1 MVKLIDILIDHQRFA
16 KMKSRNFFLFALC
29 SLIWGTTW
37 LVIKFQIDSTSA
49 IVGVFY
55 RFLLAG
61 LLMFAFNAFITK
73 KNLSYPL
80 RNHLFFFLQ
89 GLFNFCLNYILTY
102 MSEERINSGLVAL
115 TFTTLIYFN
124 MIGLKLWFKKPISK
138 NVFLGGLL
146 GAVGIVALFWKEILT
161 FQTGSHTLGGVLIGI
176 VATLFASCGNMFAYK
191 NHLEK
196 IPVVVFNSYGMLYGA
211 FCSLFIGLIFGENFS
226 YPHSLSFS
234 LSLLYLVVFGT
245 MIAFWAYQTLV
256 GTIGADRAAYSSIVS
271 PTIAV
276 ALSAV
281 FEDVQLTGLFLVG
294 MMFCLLGNYLSLKKE
309 KAA

>member
-1 MVKLIDILIDHQRFA
+1 
-16 KMKSRNFFLFALC
+16 MKSQNFFLFALC

-37 LVIKFQIDSTSA
+37 LVIKFQIESTSA

-61 LLMFAFNAFITK
+61 VLMFVFNAVITK
-73 KNLSYPL
+73 KKMRYPL
-80 RNHLFFFLQ
+80 ANHLFFFLQ

-102 MSEERINSGLVAL
+102 MAEERINSGLVAL

-124 MIGLKLWFKKPISK
+124 MLGLKVWYKKHISK
-138 NVFLGGLL
+138 NVFAGGLL
-146 GAVGIVALFWKEILT
+146 GALGIICLFWKEIAGLT
-161 FQTGSHTLGGVLIGI
+161 AESKAFTGIMIGI
-176 VATLFASCGNMFAYK
+176 IATFFASCGNMFAYK
-191 NHLEK
+191 NHREK
-196 IPVVVFNSYGMLYGA
+196 IPVVVFNSYGMLYGSL
-211 FCSLFIGLIFGENFS
+211 CSLLIGLIAGENFT
-226 YPHSLSFS
+226 YPMSAKFTF
-234 LSLLYLVVFGT
+234 SLLYLVVFGT

-281 FEDVQLTGLFLVG
+281 FENVQITGMFLAG
-294 MMFCLLGNYLSLKKE
+294 MGFCLAGNYLSLKKD
-309 KAA
+309 KNLH

>member
-1 MVKLIDILIDHQRFA
+1 
-16 KMKSRNFFLFALC
+16 MKSHNFFLFTLC
-29 SLIWGTTW
+29 SVIWGTTW

-61 LLMFAFNAFITK
+61 LLMFLFNAVVTK
-73 KNLSYPL
+73 KSIRYPL
-80 RNHLFFFLQ
+80 KNHLYFFLQ

-102 MSEERINSGLVAL
+102 MSEEKINSGLVAL

-124 MIGLKLWFKKPISK
+124 MIGLRVWYKRPISK

-146 GAVGIVALFWKEILT
+146 GGLGIFSLFWKEIAGFNTDSTALV
-161 FQTGSHTLGGVLIGI
+161 GVVIGI
-176 VATLFASCGNMFAYK
+176 VATFFASCGNMFAYK
-191 NHLEK
+191 NHKENV
-196 IPVVVFNSYGMLYGA
+196 PVVVFNSYGMLYGSI
-211 FCSLFIGLIFGENFS
+211 CSLLIGLIAGENFM
-226 YPHSLSFS
+226 YPMSARFTF
-234 LSLLYLVVFGT
+234 SLLYLVVFGT

-276 ALSAV
+276 TLSAI
-281 FEDVQLTGLFLVG
+281 FENVQITGMFFLG
-294 MMFCLLGNYLSLKKE
+294 MIFCLAGNYLSLKKE
-309 KAA
+309 E